1 MKTTISPDLF
11 RSLHSRPGP
20 LAALP
25 LSRRLPVH
33 TIYGGAQLFTAETP
47 AKLAHIAR
55 KSLNEFAP
63 DADSFAEIFGL
74 DRAIAADVRARVET
88 KLASDAVED
97 LRIDFEDGYGVRTCD
112 EEDGHAISAADE
124 TAKAMAADGLP
135 AFFGIRIKALNAATG
150 ERAIRTL
157 DLYLTRLIDAT
168 GGRLPGNFVVTLPK
182 VVYPGE
188 VSLLISVLEEL
199 ESASK
204 LDRGSIGIEIMVE
217 TAGSLIAADGS
228 FALRRIVEAADGRC
242 VAAHFGAYDYLSELS
257 VTSSDQTLGHK
268 SCDLARGIMKLSLA
282 GTDVDLADGATN
294 LMPVARHRGLELSSE
309 QKAENRAA
317 VRAAWKLHYENIR
330 HALANGFYRGWD
342 LHPGQMVAR
351 YAAVYAY
358 FLESAAESAERLRNF
373 IDKGARATLVGNNF
387 DDAAT
392 GQGLLNYF
400 RRAIDC
406 GAMSADE
413 VLEATG
419 LTSDDIR
426 ISTFAQLIENK
437 GSK

>member
-1 MKTTISPDLF
+1 MKTTISPDFL
-11 RSLHSRPGP
+11 RSVASRLERAGES
-20 LAALP
+20 P

-33 TIYGGAQLFTAETP
+33 TIYGGAQLFTSETP
-47 AKLAHIAR
+47 TKLGLIAR
-55 KSLNEFAP
+55 KALDQFAP
-63 DADSFAEIFGL
+63 DESSFSNIFGMTHDL
-74 DRAIAADVRARVET
+74 AADVRARVGA
-88 KLASDAVED
+88 KLSNDPVED
-97 LRIDFEDGYGVRTCD
+97 LRIDFEDGYGVRTGE

-135 AFFGIRIKALNAATG
+135 TFFGIRIKALNSATG

-157 DLYLTRLIDAT
+157 DLYLTRLVGAAD
-168 GGRLPGNFVVTLPK
+168 GRPPDNFVVTLPK
-182 VVYPGE
+182 VCGPGE
-188 VSLLISVLEEL
+188 VSLLVSVLEEL

-204 LDRGSIGIEIMVE
+204 LVRGSIGIEIMVE
-217 TAGSLIAADGS
+217 TTRSLIAADGT
-228 FALRRIVEAADGRC
+228 FALGRIVEAAAGRC
-242 VAAHFGAYDYLSELS
+242 VAAHFGAYDYLSELG
-257 VTSSDQTLGHK
+257 VTASDQMLNHK
-268 SCDLARGIMKLSLA
+268 ACDLARGIMKLSLA
-282 GTDVDLADGATN
+282 GTEVDLADGATN
-294 LMPVARHRGLELSSE
+294 LMPVARHRGAELSGE
-309 QKAENRAA
+309 QSAENMAA
-317 VRAAWKLHYENIR
+317 VRSAWKLHYDNIR
-330 HALANGFYRGWD
+330 HALVNGFYRGWD
-342 LHPGQMVAR
+342 LHPAQMVAR

-358 FLESAAESAERLRNF
+358 FLESAAESSERLRNF

-413 VLEATG
+413 VQQATG